1 MPHTRGQLST
11 GFDNTTATIATK
23 VGSSLVVT
31 MPPDLD
37 ETAMQQVWT
46 VVFASIHEREVTS
59 LILEFSGVKM
69 MDGYEFGRLKELANT
84 AYFLGAKTI
93 FVGLNA
99 GIISHLALS
108 NVDLTGV
115 TATLTL
121 DDALAR
127 VTQ

>member
-1 MPHTRGQLST
+1 MLNTDGQLRT
-11 GFDNTTATIATK
+11 GFDNASATVATK

-46 VVFASIHEREVTS
+46 VVFAGIQEREITS
-59 LILEFSGVKM
+59 LILEFSGVKL
-69 MDGYEFGRLKELANT
+69 MDGYEFGRLKELAKT
-84 AYFLGAKTI
+84 AYFLGTKTI

-121 DDALAR
+121 DALAR